1 MTDLPSPEPRADSAP
16 PVPMRRLVLV
26 APDDRL
32 FAERYRW
39 LTGIAAGT
47 GLSVFVATRAGPH
60 QGAIEEGG
68 ARVVSLGDEG
78 SGINPMTAGYA
89 AGQLAA
95 ALKGLKADIVHAI
108 GPRGILVGGTA
119 AAMAGVDARI
129 YTPAGFGALG
139 RRSGAAG
146 RLARAGFGRLIRG
159 PLATRR
165 TRFLLE
171 DAAEARA
178 LGLDPLDTGVTL
190 LSGSLADESA
200 RASVAHLYAGLLT
213 A

>member
-1 MTDLPSPEPRADSAP
+1 MTDPIPNVEAA

-32 FAERYRW
+32 FAERYRA
-39 LTGIAAGT
+39 LCGIGAEA
-47 GLSVFVATRAGPH
+47 GLSVFVVTRAGPH
-60 QGAIEEGG
+60 QPAIEETG
-68 ARVVSLGDEG
+68 ARVLALGEEG
-78 SGINPMTAGYA
+78 SGLNPMTAGYA

-95 ALKGLKADIVHAI
+95 TLKGLKADILHAI

-119 AAMAGVDARI
+119 AAMAGVGARI

-139 RRSGAAG
+139 RRDGAAG
-146 RLARAGFGRLIRG
+146 RLARAGFGRLMRG
-159 PLATRR
+159 PLATGR

-171 DAAEARA
+171 DPEEART

-190 LSGSLADESA
+190 LAGGVAGAESA
-200 RASVAHLYAGLLT
+200 AAIGRLYAALLSP
-213 A
+213 